1 MTSCPAQS
9 LRIAFYNVE
18 NAFDTLRSPGKD
30 DAEFTPQGEKRWD
43 TRRYRTKID
52 HLAQVAADLSADLL
66 ALAEVENAE
75 VLADITQRVRE
86 MTGEGYLGIC
96 LESGDRRGIHP
107 ALLYRREVFS
117 PTEPAKILPVPHNER
132 GILYVKGAVLA
143 SGDTL
148 HLFINHWTSRY
159 MGQKATEGAR
169 IAAAQRLAQAVD
181 SISGCS
187 ESPRIVLLGDLNDT
201 PDEKSIVRLTTLLPE
216 LRRHPPSGAGTYYY
230 RGEWLSFDYIFTN
243 FVPKAALLRLWT
255 KPYLLTPEGMP
266 WRTFSGPI
274 YRADTATTS
283 RYISTGG
290 SEGFLQRT
298 HQHTDRYEIRKTIR
312 HAAHAV
318 GFLRFRAGTV
328 PGFAHDDGCRVERAR
343 TGRRG
348 RVEKL
353 PFPG

>member
-1 MTSCPAQS
+1 MTRGKNIRMLTLLCLLVAAPFCAAQS

-75 VLADITQRVRE
+75 VLADIAQRVRE

-169 IAAAQRLAQAVD
+169 IAAAQRLAQVVD

-201 PDEKSIVRLTTLLPE
+201 PDEKSIVRLTALLPE
-216 LRRHPPSGAGTYYY
+216 LRMHLPSGAGTYYY

-243 FVPKAALLRLWT
+243 FIPKAALFRLWT
-255 KPYLLTPEGMP
+255 KPYLLTPEGTP
-266 WRTFSGPI
+266 WRSFSGPI
-274 YRADTATTS
+274 YRGGYSDHLPV
-283 RYISTGG
+283 YLDGWIGGLSTKNP
-290 SEGFLQRT
+290 ST
-298 HQHTDRYEIRKTIR
+298 HRS
-312 HAAHAV
+312 
-318 GFLRFRAGTV
+318 L
-328 PGFAHDDGCRVERAR
+328 
-343 TGRRG
+343 
-348 RVEKL
+348 
-353 PFPG
+353 

>member
-66 ALAEVENAE
+66 ALAEVENTE
-75 VLADITQRVRE
+75 VLADIAQRVRE

-117 PTEPAKILPVPHNER
+117 PTAPAKILPVPHNER
-132 GILYVKGAVLA
+132 GILYVKGAVLV

-169 IAAAQRLAQAVD
+169 DRRRPAAGPGGRFDLRVLGIPADRPARRSERHTGRKIHRPPDGLA
-181 SISGCS
+181 SGAADAPS
-187 ESPRIVLLGDLNDT
+187 SRIRYVLL
-201 PDEKSIVRLTTLLPE
+201 
-216 LRRHPPSGAGTYYY
+216 SG
-230 RGEWLSFDYIFTN
+230 
-243 FVPKAALLRLWT
+243 
-255 KPYLLTPEGMP
+255 GM
-266 WRTFSGPI
+266 
-274 YRADTATTS
+274 
-283 RYISTGG
+283 
-290 SEGFLQRT
+290 
-298 HQHTDRYEIRKTIR
+298 
-312 HAAHAV
+312 AV
-318 GFLRFRAGTV
+318 V
-328 PGFAHDDGCRVERAR
+328 
-343 TGRRG
+343 
-348 RVEKL
+348 
-353 PFPG
+353 

>member
-1 MTSCPAQS
+1 MGHPALPHQD
-9 LRIAFYNVE
+9 R
-18 NAFDTLRSPGKD
+18 P
-30 DAEFTPQGEKRWD
+30 
-43 TRRYRTKID
+43 
-52 HLAQVAADLSADLL
+52 ADLL

-75 VLADITQRVRE
+75 VLADIAQRVRE

-117 PTEPAKILPVPHNER
+117 PTAPAKILPVPHNER

-169 IAAAQRLAQAVD
+169 SAAAQRLAQAVD

-201 PDEKSIVRLTTLLPE
+201 PDEKSIVRLTALLPE
-216 LRRHPPSGAGTYYY
+216 LRMHLPVGSGTYYY

-243 FVPKAALLRLWT
+243 FVPKAALLRQWT

-274 YRADTATTS
+274 YRGGYSDHLPV
-283 RYISTGG
+283 YLDGWIGGLSTKNP
-290 SEGFLQRT
+290 ST
-298 HQHTDRYEIRKTIR
+298 HRS
-312 HAAHAV
+312 
-318 GFLRFRAGTV
+318 L
-328 PGFAHDDGCRVERAR
+328 
-343 TGRRG
+343 
-348 RVEKL
+348 
-353 PFPG
+353 